1 MSDIKNVHPPEQFKY
16 KNSAVRIKN
25 YFQFTCDN
33 RIYFSK
39 VKYIDLTKHLYKFDV
54 EILSPIDELGL
65 ALDFNEV
72 NKIYNEYIAPYLD
85 KQLVNETL
93 PTMNTTAENIA
104 LWIWDQF
111 ARALPK
117 GNKLEKLTFFENET
131 QGLVLTA
138 DDME

>member
-1 MSDIKNVHPPEQFKY
+1 MCIHQNNLNIKIA
-16 KNSAVRIKN
+16 AVRIKN

-39 VKYIDLTKHLYKFDV
+39 AKYIDLTNHLYKFDV

-72 NKIYNEYIAPYLD
+72 NKIYNENIAPYLD

-111 ARALPK
+111 ARALPE

>member
-1 MSDIKNVHPPEQFKY
+1 MSDINNVHPPEQFKY
-16 KNSAVRIKN
+16 KNASVRIKN

-39 VKYIDLTKHLYKFDV
+39 TKHIDLTNQLYQFDV
-54 EILSPIDELGL
+54 EILSPIDDLGL

-72 NKIYNEYIAPYLD
+72 DKIYDEYIAPYLD
-85 KQLVNETL
+85 NQLVNETL

-111 ARALPK
+111 ARVIPE
-117 GNKLEKLTFFENET
+117 GNKLEKLTFYENKT
-131 QGLVLTA
+131 QGLVLA
-138 DDME
+138 AEDMQ

>member
-1 MSDIKNVHPPEQFKY
+1 MNFEES
-16 KNSAVRIKN
+16 
-25 YFQFTCDN
+25 
-33 RIYFSK
+33 
-39 VKYIDLTKHLYKFDV
+39 
-54 EILSPIDELGL
+54 ELL
-65 ALDFNEV
+65 LNEV

-111 ARALPK
+111 DRALPK

>member
-1 MSDIKNVHPPEQFKY
+1 MCIHQNNLNIKIA
-16 KNSAVRIKN
+16 AVRIKN

-39 VKYIDLTKHLYKFDV
+39 AKHIDLTNHLYKFDV

-72 NKIYNEYIAPYLD
+72 NKIYNENIAPYLD

-111 ARALPK
+111 ARALPE